1 MTYSIIEERLN
12 KGKTVILDG
21 GIGGELQKLGAKMD
35 KGLWCGRCSIDS
47 PDELL
52 KVHKN
57 YINAGADVITTN
69 TYASTPISMKKYGY
83 EKFIEECNLKSV
95 EIAKKAADGKNV
107 AVAGSV
113 LSLIHI

>member
-57 YINAGADVITTN
+57 YIPFFVF
-69 TYASTPISMKKYGY
+69 KKT
-83 EKFIEECNLKSV
+83 KFIRYLMLL
-95 EIAKKAADGKNV
+95 IKKMM
-107 AVAGSV
+107 
-113 LSLIHI
+113 